1 MTQGNRGLR
10 AIYHYDIRNNQRSIM
25 DISYAMRVLV
35 QVADSG
41 SFVRAADALGISN
54 AAVTR
59 QIASLEAHLGARLI
73 HRTTRRLSLTDAGAE
88 FCARSRAILE
98 EIADAETV
106 AGQGSAQPVG
116 LLRVS
121 APLSFGLMELA
132 RFLPGFRARHPQLR
146 LDIDLSDRVVDLA
159 NEGVDIALRIASKLE
174 GHLIARRIA
183 PVSMVV
189 CASPEYLKRRGTPAT
204 PGELVAHATMSFSYL
219 WAGDEWSFTDAHGH
233 LTRVKV
239 NPEVHATNGDLLRE
253 LAVAGGGIIMQPTF
267 IVASELKR
275 GTLVP
280 ILVDYQTLELGLFA
294 VYLSRRN
301 LSNKVRVFI
310 DELVSAIGEE
320 PPVQRG
326 TRRAFAEGGEARSS
340 GV

>member
-1 MTQGNRGLR
+1 
-10 AIYHYDIRNNQRSIM
+10 M

-35 QVADSG
+35 QVVDSG
-41 SFVRAADALGISN
+41 SFVRAADALGTSN

-59 QIASLEAHLGARLI
+59 QIASLEAHLGARLL

-88 FCARSRAILE
+88 FCARSRVILE

-106 AGQGSAQPVG
+106 AGQGSAQAVG

-174 GHLIARRIA
+174 GNLIARRIA

-189 CASPEYLKRRGTPAT
+189 CASPDYLKRRGTPAT
-204 PGELVAHATMSFSYL
+204 PAELVDHATLSFSYL
-219 WAGDEWSFTDAHGH
+219 WAGDEWPFTDAQGR

-239 NPEVHATNGDLLRE
+239 NPSVHATNGDLLRE

-267 IVASELKR
+267 IVASELER

-280 ILVDYQTLELGLFA
+280 ILAEYQTLELSLFA
-294 VYLSRRN
+294 VYLSRRH

-310 DELVSAIGEE
+310 DELVLAIGEDT
-320 PPVQRG
+320 PRG
-326 TRRAFAEGGEARSS
+326 HPKPRASGKRRSASLRR
-340 GV
+340 V

>member
-1 MTQGNRGLR
+1 
-10 AIYHYDIRNNQRSIM
+10 M

-35 QVADSG
+35 QVVDSG

-59 QIASLEAHLGARLI
+59 QIASLESHLGARLL

-88 FCARSRAILE
+88 FCARSRVILE
-98 EIADAETV
+98 EIADAEAV
-106 AGQGSAQPVG
+106 AGQGSAQPFG
-116 LLRVS
+116 LLRIS
-121 APLSFGLMELA
+121 APLSFGLMQLA

-159 NEGVDIALRIASKLE
+159 NEGVDVALRIASNLD
-174 GHLIARRIA
+174 GNLVARRIA

-189 CASPEYLKRRGTPAT
+189 CASPDYLKRRGTPKVPAD
-204 PGELVAHATMSFSYL
+204 LVDHATLSFSYL
-219 WAGDEWSFTDAHGH
+219 WAGDEWPFTDANGD

-239 NPEVHATNGDLLRE
+239 SPAVHATNGDLLRE
-253 LAVAGGGIIMQPTF
+253 LAVADGGIIMQPTF
-267 IVASELKR
+267 IVASELER

-280 ILVDYQTLELGLFA
+280 ILAEYQTLELSLFA
-294 VYLSRRN
+294 VYLSRRH

-310 DELVSAIGEE
+310 DELVSAIGEDTLRE
-320 PPVQRG
+320 PPKPRATAKRRG
-326 TRRAFAEGGEARSS
+326 ASSRGGA
-340 GV
+340 